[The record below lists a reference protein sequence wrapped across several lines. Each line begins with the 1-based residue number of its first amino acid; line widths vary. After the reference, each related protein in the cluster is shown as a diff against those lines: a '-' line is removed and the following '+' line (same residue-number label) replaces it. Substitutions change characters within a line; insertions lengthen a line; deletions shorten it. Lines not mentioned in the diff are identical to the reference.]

1 MLSHG
6 QLDVFR
12 LSSKKLLDL
21 FKAKKRIR
29 PALSWFLSVLEVRTA
44 ATATA
49 TAAAPNLLE
58 VFVDGN
64 PVMVEPGT
72 TVLQVTQ

>member
-49 TAAAPNLLE
+49 AAPNLLE